1 MRIYG
6 MIQNSFDLLGMEM
19 KQELKEKDIE
29 KMIEAH
35 DLRAMTL
42 MTSYVMSL
50 WEVGFRVTEGK
61 QAHDF
66 LDNDDT
72 WWKHPNPDG
81 WGDVAFGLWHCG
93 GSP

>member
-6 MIQNSFDLLGMEM
+6 IIQNSFDLLGMEM

-50 WEVGFRVTEGK
+50 
-61 QAHDF
+61 
-66 LDNDDT
+66 
-72 WWKHPNPDG
+72 
-81 WGDVAFGLWHCG
+81 
-93 GSP
+93 